1 MAIPASV
8 PASPN
13 QLAARLTAPGRLSL
27 AHWRVAFRL
36 GWFAVIVG
44 TFGLVALAIPVRY
57 AQLLRTAQNVTPA
70 QSLVVNDV
78 LAVFGQSLEA
88 HIRSVLVIEVGV
100 FLAFA
105 ATGAFIV
112 LRKRDGVALHLSATL
127 VAFAAFMSPLM
138 TALANSSTT

>member
-88 HIRSVLVIEVGV
+88 HIRTVLVIESNWCALSVPV
-100 FLAFA
+100 TSSLPASS
-105 ATGAFIV
+105 GASCSSPSSV
-112 LRKRDGVALHLSATL
+112 ESAT
-127 VAFAAFMSPLM
+127 
-138 TALANSSTT
+138 